1 MILKTIELKG
11 LYGSAKIFTDN
22 VEEGAKSPLIKNYDL
37 NIQDLVYQLL
47 E

>member
-22 VEEGAKSPLIKNYDL
+22 VEEGAKAL
-37 NIQDLVYQLL
+37 
-47 E
+47 

>member
-22 VEEGAKSPLIKNYDL
+22 VEEGAKSQV
-37 NIQDLVYQLL
+37 QDQL
-47 E
+47 EQE